1 MVGQYV
7 ISKAGHD
14 KGTIYLIVAEE
25 GDRVFLAD
33 GRSKTSASPK
43 KKSRKHLQP
52 ISASAEPEILRKL
65 QEGIALYPEEI
76 RRAIRQFSDGET
88 VKSNY

>member
-33 GRSKTSASPK
+33 GRSKTVSAPK
-43 KKSRKHLQP
+43 KKSRKHVQP
-52 ISASAEPEILRKL
+52 IHISAPSEVVEKL
-65 QEGIALYPEEI
+65 KDHTALYPEEI
-76 RRAIRQFSDGET
+76 RYAIRQFMEQ
-88 VKSNY
+88 

>member
-14 KGTIYLIVAEE
+14 KGTIYLIVAEDE
-25 GDRVFLAD
+25 KSLYLAD
-33 GRSKTSASPK
+33 GRAKTADAPK

-52 ISASAEPEILRKL
+52 ISTFAEPEILRKL
-65 QEGIALYPEEI
+65 QEGITLYPEEI
-76 RRAIRQFSDGET
+76 RRAIRQIADDET
-88 VKSNY
+88 V

>member
-33 GRSKTSASPK
+33 GRSKTVSAPK

-52 ISASAEPEILRKL
+52 ISTFAEPEILRKL
-65 QEGIALYPEEI
+65 QEGIILYSEEI
-76 RRAIRQFSDGET
+76 RRAIRQIADDET
-88 VKSNY
+88 V